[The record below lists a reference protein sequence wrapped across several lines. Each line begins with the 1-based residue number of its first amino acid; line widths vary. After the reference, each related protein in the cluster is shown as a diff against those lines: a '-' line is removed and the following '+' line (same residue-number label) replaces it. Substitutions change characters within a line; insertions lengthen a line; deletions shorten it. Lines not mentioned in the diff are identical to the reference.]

1 MDRRKF
7 IKTVTAAGAATLFD
21 PANIF
26 TRRSVALP
34 LEVSITTDAWYGDK
48 ELLLTFPDNWDVSVY
63 ESKGKKALDEMGME
77 KAFSEPIGTKRI
89 EQLARGKK
97 SAVII
102 VDDLSRPTPA
112 HLVIPRIIKE
122 LLAGGIKEESIKF
135 VIGGGAHRP
144 LTGQEMAK
152 KVGHA
157 IASKYEMH
165 NHNTFSKDL
174 VYLGDLE
181 DGTPMYINDIVVHS
195 DLKIAVGGIIP
206 HSSAGFGGGGK
217 IVIPG
222 IAGYDTIAHNHGKF
236 EGRERGSDKRQGEK
250 KDMRDNAEDGA
261 RRVRIDFMVNVVMTS
276 KRGIAGLFMG
286 DIFESHRQ
294 GMIFAKEIYD
304 TVIPKEEIEAT
315 DIVIINAYP
324 QDSDP
329 VQFGKSKWPIDVF
342 RNAQKVMINP
352 ASDGIKYHGMS
363 QDVDYDTF
371 LSMKADRP
379 EPTNIPEKAEIKSR
393 EGLILLSSNFPEG
406 EFYGRYSNGALFHNW
421 EDLIHQ
427 LRQLYHE
434 AKVAVIPYSPM
445 QLPHII

>member
-1 MDRRKF
+1 MDRRRF
-7 IKTVTAAGAATLFD
+7 IKTVTAVGAATLFD
-21 PANIF
+21 PTNII
-26 TRRSVALP
+26 TRRSVASP
-34 LEVSITTDAWYGDK
+34 LEVNITTGAWYGDK
-48 ELLLTFPDNWDVSVY
+48 ELLLTFPGNWDVSVY
-63 ESKGKKALDEMGME
+63 ESKDKKALDELSIE
-77 KAFSEPIGTKRI
+77 KAFSEPIGTKQI

-112 HLVIPRIIKE
+112 HLVIPHIINE
-122 LLAGGIKEESIKF
+122 LIAGGIKKESIRF

-144 LTGQEMAK
+144 LTRQEMAK
-152 KVGHA
+152 KVGQA
-157 IASKYEMH
+157 IASEYEIR
-165 NHNTFSKDL
+165 NHNAFSKNL

-181 DGTPMYINDIVVHS
+181 DGTPMHINDIVVHS
-195 DLKIAVGGIIP
+195 DLKIAIGGIIP

-217 IVIPG
+217 IVVPG
-222 IAGYDTIAHNHGKF
+222 ITGYDTIAHNHGKY
-236 EGRERGSDKRQGEK
+236 EGRERGSDKRQGEE

-261 RRVRIDFMVNVVMTS
+261 RRVGIDFMVNMVMTS
-276 KRGIAGLFMG
+276 KREIAGLFMG

-294 GMIFAKEIYD
+294 GMIFAKETCD
-304 TVIPKEEIEAT
+304 TIIPKEEIEAT

-324 QDSDP
+324 QDTDP
-329 VQFGKSKWPIDVF
+329 VQFGKSKWPINVF
-342 RNAQKVMINP
+342 KNAQKVMVNP

-379 EPTNIPEKAEIKSR
+379 EPTNIPEKAEIKSK
-393 EGLILLSSNFPEG
+393 EDFILLSSNFPKG
-406 EFYGRYSNGALFHNW
+406 EFYRQYSNGALFDNW
-421 EDLIHQ
+421 GDLIHQ

-434 AKVAVIPYSPM
+434 AKVAVIPYSPI